1 MDAPESCWHCGQP
14 AADSLFCAYCN
25 RLQPPA
31 PDYFRFFGLEPR
43 LALDPE
49 DLQRRYYE
57 LSRKLHP
64 DRFLAATAAER
75 QYSLEGTAI
84 LNDAYRVLRDPVA
97 RAEYLLRR
105 EGLEEVSP
113 GRRTPPELLREIF
126 ELNEALEAFREDPRA
141 GRAQLDRARERLR
154 ALRQQADAELARLF
168 RLWDERRERGRLEEV
183 RGVLERRRYVS
194 KLETQLEEALSDVG
208 AHPD

>member
-14 AADSLFCAYCN
+14 AAESLFCTYCN

-43 LALDPE
+43 LELDPE

-57 LSRKLHP
+57 LSRRLHP
-64 DRFLAATAAER
+64 DRFLSATPAER
-75 QYSLEGTAI
+75 RYSLEGTAI

-113 GRRTPPELLREIF
+113 GRRTPAELLREIF
-126 ELNEALEAFREDPRA
+126 ELNEALEAFREDPQA
-141 GRAQLDRARERLR
+141 GRAELERTRERLS
-154 ALRQQADAELARLF
+154 ALREQADAELARLF
-168 RLWDERRERGRLEEV
+168 RLWDERRERRLLEEV
-183 RGVLERRRYVS
+183 RSVLERRRYVS
-194 KLETQLEEALSDVG
+194 KLQAQLEEALSDVG